1 MWSLIFLACAPSPS
15 SKDAVPQALGA
26 ADAVAAADLNGD
38 GIDEIL
44 RIQDGALL
52 WSGKTHDLGGAVH
65 AVSRGDTDGDGME
78 EALIATGTSREAR
91 DAPARLWR
99 VRADAAELIW
109 EQRGPRNQPTSLAV
123 LDGRI
128 WLNTFSDERKVSG
141 GWVEGGG
148 LTVVQEGALA
158 SAMRPLAGGV
168 AVGRLYGDEPRS
180 DGDLVLVGPTGARRL
195 PSLRGV
201 RAMTTADLNGDGHDE
216 LIVGDGWHYN
226 YGERAQAHVALY
238 AGPDYDGARTIALPP
253 GDYAVD
259 SLEVRDGWLLVTGA
273 RTVSVYRQDPL
284 GWAPTALGAVQESG
298 NAVFARGEAGL
309 GVVVSGAPARW
320 VALPPSP

>member
-15 SKDAVPQALGA
+15 PKDAVPQALDA
-26 ADAVAAADLNGD
+26 ADSVVAADLNGD
-38 GIDEIL
+38 GLDEIL
-44 RIQDGALL
+44 LIQDGTLR

-65 AVSRGDTDGDGME
+65 AVARGDTDGDGKE
-78 EALIATGTSREAR
+78 EALIATGTSRERR

-99 VRADAAELIW
+99 VRAEAAELLW

-123 LDGRI
+123 LGGRI
-128 WLNTFSDERKVSG
+128 WLNTFSDDRKVSG

-148 LTVVQEGALA
+148 LTVVQEAALA
-158 SAMRPLAGGV
+158 TAMRPLGDGV

-180 DGDLVLVGPTGARRL
+180 DGDLVLVGPSGTRRL

-238 AGPDYDGARTIALPP
+238 AGPDYDGARTIALPA

-259 SLEVRDGWLLVTGA
+259 SLEVRDGWLLVTGS

-284 GWAPTALGAVQESG
+284 GWAPTALGAVNESG
-298 NAVFARGEAGL
+298 NAVFAKREGGL
-309 GVVVSGAPARW
+309 GVVVSGSPARW
-320 VALPPSP
+320 VALPPTP

>member
-1 MWSLIFLACAPSPS
+1 MWSLIFLACASSPAP
-15 SKDAVPQALGA
+15 KDAVPQALDD
-26 ADAVAAADLNGD
+26 ADSVAAADLNGD
-38 GIDEIL
+38 GLDEIL
-44 RIQDGALL
+44 LIQDGTLR

-65 AVSRGDTDGDGME
+65 AVARGDTDGDGKE
-78 EALIATGTSREAR
+78 EALIATGTSREQR

-99 VRADAAELIW
+99 VRAEAAELIW
-109 EQRGPRNQPTSLAV
+109 EQRGPRNQPTSVAV
-123 LDGRI
+123 LNGRI
-128 WLNTFSDERKVSG
+128 WLNTFSDDRVVSG

-158 SAMRPLAGGV
+158 TAMRPLGDGV
-168 AVGRLYGDEPRS
+168 AVGRLYGDAPRS
-180 DGDLVLVGPTGARRL
+180 DGDLSLVGPSGARRL

-238 AGPDYDGARTIALPP
+238 VGPDYDGARTVALPA

-259 SLEVRDGWLLVTGA
+259 SLDVRGGWLLVTGS
-273 RTVSVYRQDPL
+273 RSVSAYRQDPL
-284 GWAPTALGAVQESG
+284 GWAPTALGAVNESG
-298 NAVFARGEAGL
+298 NAVFATGQGGL
-309 GVVVSGAPARW
+309 GVVVSGSPARW
-320 VALPPSP
+320 VALPPTP

>member
-1 MWSLIFLACAPSPS
+1 MWSLIFLACASSPAP
-15 SKDAVPQALGA
+15 KDAVPQALDD
-26 ADAVAAADLNGD
+26 ADSVAAADLNGD
-38 GIDEIL
+38 GLDEIL
-44 RIQDGALL
+44 LIQDGTLR

-65 AVSRGDTDGDGME
+65 AVARGDTDGDGKE
-78 EALIATGTSREAR
+78 EALIATGTSREQR

-99 VRADAAELIW
+99 VRAEAAELIW
-109 EQRGPRNQPTSLAV
+109 EQRGPRNQPTSVAV
-123 LDGRI
+123 LNGRI
-128 WLNTFSDERKVSG
+128 WLNTFSDDRVVSG

-158 SAMRPLAGGV
+158 TAMRPLGDGV
-168 AVGRLYGDEPRS
+168 AVGRLYGDAPRS
-180 DGDLVLVGPTGARRL
+180 DGDLSLVGPSGARRL

-238 AGPDYDGARTIALPP
+238 VGPDYDGARTVALPA

-259 SLEVRDGWLLVTGA
+259 SLEVRGGWLLVTGS
-273 RTVSVYRQDPL
+273 RSVSAYRQDPL
-284 GWAPTALGAVQESG
+284 GWAPTALGAVNESG
-298 NAVFARGEAGL
+298 NAVFAKGAGGL
-309 GVVVSGAPARW
+309 GVVVSGSPARW
-320 VALPPSP
+320 VALPPTP

>member
-1 MWSLIFLACAPSPS
+1 MWSLIFLACAPSSTP
-15 SKDAVPQALGA
+15 KDAAPQALGG

-44 RIQDGALL
+44 LIQDGSLR
-52 WSGKTHDLGGAVH
+52 WSGGTQDLGGEVH
-65 AVSRGDTDGDGME
+65 AVGRGDTDGDGDE
-78 EALIATGTSREAR
+78 EALIATGTSRERR

-99 VRADAAELIW
+99 VRADGAELLW
-109 EQRGPRNQPTSLAV
+109 EQRGPRSQPTSVAV
-123 LDGRI
+123 IGGKI
-128 WLNTFSDERKVSG
+128 WLNTFSDERVVSG

-148 LTVVQEGALA
+148 LTVVHEAPLA
-158 SAMRPLAGGV
+158 TAMRPLGDAV

-180 DGDLVLVGPTGARRL
+180 DGDLRLVGLGAPRRL

-201 RAMTTADLNGDGHDE
+201 RAMTAADLNGDGAEE

-238 AGPDYDGARTIALPP
+238 AGPDYDAARTLALLP
-253 GDYAVD
+253 GDYAVHG
-259 SLEVRDGWLLVTGA
+259 LEVREGWLLVTGA
-273 RTVSVYRQDPL
+273 RAVVALRQDSL
-284 GWAPTALGAVQESG
+284 GWAPTDIGAVTESG

-320 VALPPSP
+320 VALPAPR